1 MVDHVELKTFDDKY
15 NTVSVWDDVE
25 NVIGVVVIAHGMA
38 EHADRYDDFAKR
50 LNGEG
55 YVVLADNHRGH
66 KYNPDGDLGK
76 VAPDSFENSVR
87 DIRTV
92 VEYAKEK
99 YASGVLLLGHSY
111 GSFLAQRYL
120 ELYADT
126 LTGCILSGTAY
137 MKGALVGMGK
147 LVAGVQRA
155 LIGGDKTGKLIDKLS
170 FGAYNK
176 PFEAQGQRFAW
187 LSRDKAEVAKYE
199 ADEYCGYPLSINYY
213 YYFFRSVQRMY
224 SDKVR
229 SVPAE
234 LPILIAVGSEDPV
247 SNKAALAEKLYK
259 FYLQNGLNVTYK
271 VYPGARHEILNE
283 TNRAE
288 VYDDMVSFIDGA
300 FGQKV

>member
-99 YASGVLLLGHSY
+99 YAPGVLLLGHSY

-229 SVPAE
+229 SVPAD